1 MKIRKTRIKKTT
13 KANGAVYFTAE
24 YKWGFWWYQFD
35 DSMGPCRVARSSY
48 CGWLERHYKLVGK
61 FEFNQQEARH
71 IIDNYIRQVQYL
83 TACAIENKLVKIEYE
98 DYP

>member
-13 KANGAVYFTAE
+13 KANGGLYFTAE

-35 DSMGPCRVARSSY
+35 DSMGPCRRARSSY
-48 CGWLERHYKLVGK
+48 YGWSECHYRLMGK
-61 FEFNQQEARH
+61 FEFNQQEAKH

-83 TACAIENKLVKIEYE
+83 NACAIENEIVKVECE
-98 DYP
+98 RYP